1 MVNGIKA
8 CDCGATAEISGGGAV
23 CSNSSANITVKLT
36 GTSPWKFTYAIDGIA
51 KPEITNIVNSTY
63 TFTASTSGAYTLV
76 SVSDSTC
83 TGSTSGTANV
93 STIKPTASLSGGG
106 SVCIGATTNLSFDLI
121 SGSAP
126 WSLVYGLGASTYTV
140 NSGSSSNILVP
151 VSVGGIYSIVSV
163 TVGMCN
169 GTGSG
174 TALVKINPLP
184 TIGINAN
191 PSETVCLGDTVTLTG
206 TGALSYIWSDGIIDG
221 KPFVVKVSNTYS
233 VVATDVNFCSNTAY
247 KSITVNSCKVGIIE
261 NGLPI
266 QNLKVYPN
274 PTSGLFDISI
284 KNATFKELT
293 IVVVTMLGQEVY
305 SVLDK
310 NISTEYHAEIN
321 LETLPKGIYYLKL
334 STGTYNVIKKLI
346 IQ

>member
-1 MVNGIKA
+1 
-8 CDCGATAEISGGGAV
+8 
-23 CSNSSANITVKLT
+23 
-36 GTSPWKFTYAIDGIA
+36 
-51 KPEITNIVNSTY
+51 
-63 TFTASTSGAYTLV
+63 
-76 SVSDSTC
+76 
-83 TGSTSGTANV
+83 
-93 STIKPTASLSGGG
+93 
-106 SVCIGATTNLSFDLI
+106 
-121 SGSAP
+121 
-126 WSLVYGLGASTYTV
+126 
-140 NSGSSSNILVP
+140 
-151 VSVGGIYSIVSV
+151 
-163 TVGMCN
+163 
-169 GTGSG
+169 
-174 TALVKINPLP
+174 
-184 TIGINAN
+184 
-191 PSETVCLGDTVTLTG
+191 LGDTVTLTG